1 LALKKPN
8 IAFGRKK
15 FWEPLQ
21 SYNKHLPIINTLGQ
35 PQIRDHCA
43 ERDFVEPERPQAH
56 EEALRIFERRRGLI
70 LDQLNRQPPEYG
82 EHTNAPGPI

>member
-43 ERDFVEPERPQAH
+43 H
-56 EEALRIFERRRGLI
+56 E
-70 LDQLNRQPPEYG
+70 
-82 EHTNAPGPI
+82 

>member
-15 FWEPLQ
+15 FWKPLQ

-43 ERDFVEPERPQAH
+43 HELSGTSSSQSGHQAH
-56 EEALRIFERRRGLI
+56 EEALRIFEKHRGLI
-70 LDQLNRQPPEYG
+70 LDQSESP
-82 EHTNAPGPI
+82 AA